1 MVDNCV
7 FEISNG
13 KKMTTYWQ
21 LLLVL
26 LQKAQTGGRG
36 RLDNAPSVSSPLHAV
51 SHLMP
56 CRSPFQI

>member
-13 KKMTTYWQ
+13 KK
-21 LLLVL
+21 
-26 LQKAQTGGRG
+26 LQKEQTGGRG
-36 RLDNAPSVSSPLHAV
+36 RLDNAPSVSGPLHAV

-56 CRSPFQI
+56 CRSPFQT